1 MENMKK
7 LTQNS
12 FNKSSHLKWTLL
24 VTKINFNKN
33 KFKNFFI
40 SYYFFSLE
48 LSVEEI
54 EKKKAQAV
62 EEKNTGNKYF

>member
-1 MENMKK
+1 
-7 LTQNS
+7 
-12 FNKSSHLKWTLL
+12 LL